1 MPLVFGILI
10 SVTITSKMALSSY
23 FFACS
28 PELTVST
35 LCPSRRKAISS
46 IWQIER
52 SSSQTRMLPM
62 GSASYG
68 GTLVCGCCQG
78 RVIDA
83 AWGGDFR
90 AHATQPKN
98 KHATLTHLGTG
109 PKLAFLRLHN
119 LINNGQ
125 AQPRA
130 AFKVRLE
137 GLEYLFHNLRRNA
150 AVCVGAI

>member
-1 MPLVFGILI
+1 MSLVFGILI
-10 SVTITSKMALSSY
+10 SVTITSKMALSSF
-23 FFACS
+23 FFASS

-78 RVIDA
+78 RVVDA

-90 AHATQPKN
+90 AP
-98 KHATLTHLGTG
+98 ATLHKSKYGT
-109 PKLAFLRLHN
+109 LRH
-119 LINNGQ
+119 
-125 AQPRA
+125 
-130 AFKVRLE
+130 
-137 GLEYLFHNLRRNA
+137 
-150 AVCVGAI
+150 VG